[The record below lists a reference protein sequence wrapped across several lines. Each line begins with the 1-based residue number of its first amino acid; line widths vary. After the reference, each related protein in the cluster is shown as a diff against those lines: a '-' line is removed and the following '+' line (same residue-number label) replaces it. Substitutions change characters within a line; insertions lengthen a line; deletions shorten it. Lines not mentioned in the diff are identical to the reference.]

1 MNPLTRTF
9 VRRHRLDATVFR
21 QAARLYAERFADPA
35 GIAGGCCHALRS
47 ATIGQPTL
55 RRPYQSFFFD
65 LLNDDATNGLL
76 YLWPCPPPPDDVRK
90 RDAHSQLT
98 PRLIA
103 LELCA
108 LMVEDLSK

>member
-9 VRRHRLDATVFR
+9 VRRHRLDPELFR
-21 QAARLYAERFADPA
+21 QAARLYAERFDDPA
-35 GIAGGCCHALRS
+35 GIAGGCCHALRR
-47 ATIGQPTL
+47 ACPDIL
-55 RRPYQSFFFD
+55 VRRLYQFFFFD

-90 RDAHSQLT
+90 RDVHTQLT

-108 LMVEDLSK
+108 LMVEDLSR